1 MFSRHFAY
9 FFQAQKR
16 MLLTLFSLCLL
27 CACEETFEIDS
38 KGGRSKLFV
47 QCYAGLGDTTFV
59 HIRKAVPVN
68 ASEPP
73 EFTLNSV
80 GFRAGGVPVELNK
93 DSETLYWST
102 SPIIPGSGLVFEAE
116 AKGLPKVCASSNVPE
131 MLDFHTEARVEEYS
145 YVGRVLRMKAVFDKP
160 LPEDEY
166 FGACVVAHTEVMS
179 DGVVEDS
186 SESVV
191 PFSIGAIGGSL
202 SDMISSAMGGGTMDI
217 NIGGNKHISVLL
229 FNSNDLTDGSICFNS
244 DCIGINGD
252 YSGED
257 GGKAVVVEYRLNIYS
272 FSKECYYYFQALD
285 NQDRNFLAQ
294 LGLSPPNYSYSNVA
308 GGYGVVAGLNL
319 TPGEWVRYADI
330 LSE

>member
-9 FFQAQKR
+9 FFQARKR
-16 MLLTLFSLCLL
+16 MLLALFSLCLL
-27 CACEETFEIDS
+27 CACEETFEIDTE
-38 KGGRSKLFV
+38 GRSKLFV

-80 GFRAGGVPVELNK
+80 GLRAGGVPVKLNK

-102 SPIIPGSGLVFEAE
+102 SPIVPGSELVFEA
-116 AKGLPKVCASSNVPE
+116 AAQGLPEVCASSKVPE
-131 MLDFHTEARVEEYS
+131 VLDFHTEARVEEYS

-160 LPEDEY
+160 LPEGEY

-186 SESVV
+186 SESIV
-191 PFSIGAIGGSL
+191 PFSIGAIGGAL

-217 NIGGNKHISVLL
+217 NIGGKKQISVLL
-229 FNSNDLTDGSICFNS
+229 FNPNDLTDGSICFNS
-244 DCIGINGD
+244 DCSIYGD
-252 YSGED
+252 YPGEGD
-257 GGKAVVVEYRLNIYS
+257 GKAVVVEYRLNLYS
-272 FSKECYYYFQALD
+272 FSKECYYYFQAL
-285 NQDRNFLAQ
+285 NNRDRNFLAQ

-319 TPGEWVRYADI
+319 TSGEWVRYADI
-330 LSE
+330 SSE